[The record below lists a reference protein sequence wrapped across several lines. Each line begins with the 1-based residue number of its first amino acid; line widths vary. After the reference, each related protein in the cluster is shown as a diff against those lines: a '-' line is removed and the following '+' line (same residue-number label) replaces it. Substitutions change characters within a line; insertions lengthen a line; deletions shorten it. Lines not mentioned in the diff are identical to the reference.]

1 MRRAYRTEIHAQA
14 RLLLRSGLARTWRE
28 ALSQADAQF
37 ICGAKAKSTGLPC
50 RARPVPGQ
58 IRCRLH
64 GGIVREMTPELRAL
78 LRAHAATQP
87 RIRGRFAPRAENLA
101 GAAE

>member
-1 MRRAYRTEIHAQA
+1 MRRAVRISIHAQA
-14 RLLLRSGLARTWRE
+14 RWLLRSGAVRTWKE
-28 ALSQADAQF
+28 ALAEASAKF

-64 GGIVREMTPELRAL
+64 GGIIREMTPELREL
-78 LRAHAATQP
+78 LRTHAATQP
-87 RIRGRFAPRAENLA
+87 RIRGRFAPRA
-101 GAAE
+101 AE